1 MRFISFSKRETG
13 VLSTATF
20 QIGNIIIPRQR
31 QSVSIESRRTNI
43 SLEMIF
49 KMEGWRARGGE
60 EIIWRHGLL
69 GDLWPGIIT
78 SDYFGSLQSPPR
90 KAICC
95 RYVVKHVIQSPLSIG
110 ILQTSVGA
118 SHPCVIALVV
128 QVHLAYGG
136 LWWPGSIWRRI
147 I

>member
-1 MRFISFSKRETG
+1 MWFLSFPPRGSRRETG

-49 KMEGWRARGGE
+49 KTGGLGGGNHPTTWSFCWPFAWNHY
-60 EIIWRHGLL
+60 IWLL
-69 GDLWPGIIT
+69 WEPA
-78 SDYFGSLQSPPR
+78 SPPR
-90 KAICC
+90 KPICC
-95 RYVVKHVIQSPLSIG
+95 CYVVKHVIQSPFSIG

-118 SHPCVIALVV
+118 SHPCTIAFVV
-128 QVHLAYGG
+128 QVRLAYGG
-136 LWWPGSIWRRI
+136 YGDQAPYGGA
-147 I
+147 